1 MRKKSIPCYIANGGE
16 HDVVNIPLG
25 QFTRW
30 RLKLLVHELLRTR
43 QTLETFV
50 AAKATPKNVQLL
62 EALAKIL
69 ALNLKP
75 KENRAAAITLQSAVE
90 KNLKPKAASADTDET
105 INLVQFSIK
114 CGLIV
119 VCFLVGAF
127 MQQCEGIIY

>member
-1 MRKKSIPCYIANGGE
+1 M
-16 HDVVNIPLG
+16 
-25 QFTRW
+25 
-30 RLKLLVHELLRTR
+30 
-43 QTLETFV
+43 
-50 AAKATPKNVQLL
+50 AAKATPKTIQLL

-69 ALNLKP
+69 DLNLKP
-75 KENRAAAITLQSAVE
+75 KQNRAAAITLQSAVE
-90 KNLKPKAASADTDET
+90 KNLKPKAANQGTDET